1 MFVMVL
7 VRVVAVGAT
16 ASNIPPRG
24 IRFKGWGGFRAPP
37 EGIGSMGRMSTPT
50 NPGGNFGARTPQR
63 RPSFYESHLR
73 EMLVDSGYAI
83 HERIGSGGMGIVY
96 RATDAAG
103 LDVALKVLRPEIA
116 GDERAR
122 ARLSR
127 EMRALQRVNHPNV
140 SRVLDAEFDLD
151 VAFLVTE
158 YISGPTFQKVID
170 DWGHLP
176 LRCVREIG
184 LPLGKA
190 LLDVH
195 EKGIVHRDLKPSNI
209 MLRTGNGSHFDFDI
223 DPVDPVIIDF
233 GIAQAAE
240 ESRMTSTGLMMGT
253 ISYLAPEVISN
264 NIVDAAADWWA
275 WAAMLA
281 HAATGFPPFGKG
293 RLGTV
298 YNLATMAGPDL
309 EGLPEPCIEWFKG
322 AFAPEPGDRT
332 PPEKLIEALEH
343 DVDAWVY
350 GNYDPTSS
358 SPSSPSTPTELP
370 TSRIETGERGP
381 LDGPIGAGTAGSGAA
396 APSGAAARAAEA
408 TAPIP
413 PYSPLSLGGGE
424 EESTGAMHDATDELD
439 DTDEWDVSNEEP
451 TQVMP
456 VLDETPTARFAPIS
470 TPAAPP
476 VAPHAGA
483 MPAWQPSEPTPQAPM
498 PAAGPQGP
506 FPAAQYPPTP
516 GAQPYAMPL
525 QPLPY
530 HLREPKRRT
539 TLVLL
544 GMALFTAF
552 GALVPLAALIL
563 LVLMTAL
570 ARTWQRSWIAQEKG
584 QDRGKGSGGITASI
598 ALLAVPRFLGA
609 LLEALLQALIP
620 MIVTAGILLATD
632 ALLVWL
638 ARFEVHYA
646 VYAGVL
652 VGVTTLSLWWGIGS
666 RTTRY
671 GSHRLLHAAAPSG
684 LWTAIFAAVLLVL
697 IAAVCFTIASRGG
710 HIDYFPYVGE
720 FRLEDISP
728 WRK

>member
-1 MFVMVL
+1 
-7 VRVVAVGAT
+7 
-16 ASNIPPRG
+16 
-24 IRFKGWGGFRAPP
+24 
-37 EGIGSMGRMSTPT
+37 MGRMSTPT
-50 NPGGNFGARTPQR
+50 NPGGNVGARTPQR

-73 EMLVDSGYAI
+73 EMLADSGYAI

-209 MLRTGNGSHFDFDI
+209 MLRTGHGSHFDFDI

-358 SPSSPSTPTELP
+358 SSSSPSTSAELP
-370 TSRIETGERGP
+370 TSRIEAGERGTP
-381 LDGPIGAGTAGSGAA
+381 GGPIGAGASGLGAA
-396 APSGAAARAAEA
+396 ESTDAAARAAEA

-413 PYSPLSLGGGE
+413 PHSSLSPGGGE
-424 EESTGAMHDATDELD
+424 EESTGAMRDATDELD
-439 DTDEWDVSNEEP
+439 DTDEWDVSNEDP

-456 VLDETPTARFAPIS
+456 VLDETPTAKFAPIS

-476 VAPHAGA
+476 TPHYEGA
-483 MPAWQPSEPTPQAPM
+483 MQGWQASDHMPQPPAPTPAPQSPYQQAPLAPQPYGAQNYGM
-498 PAAGPQGP
+498 PPQG
-506 FPAAQYPPTP
+506 FMPPP
-516 GAQPYAMPL
+516 V
-525 QPLPY
+525 PY
-530 HLREPKRRT
+530 HLREPERRT
-539 TLVLL
+539 VLVLL
-544 GMALFTAF
+544 GMVLFTAF

-570 ARTWQRSWIAQEKG
+570 ARTWQRSWIASEKG
-584 QDRGKGSGGITASI
+584 TDKGRSSGSITTA
-598 ALLAVPRFLGA
+598 AVLLAVPRLILA
-609 LLEALLQALIP
+609 LLEAILQALIP
-620 MIVTAGILLATD
+620 VIVTAGVLLAID
-632 ALLVWL
+632 AAIVWL
-638 ARFEVHYA
+638 TNFELHYA
-646 VYAGVL
+646 IYAGVL
-652 VGVTTLSLWWGIGS
+652 VGVTTLSLWWGIGA

-671 GSHRLLHAAAPSG
+671 GGHRLVHAAAPSG
-684 LWTAIFAAVLLVL
+684 LWTAI
-697 IAAVCFTIASRGG
+697 IAALLILLIVAVGFTLASRGG
-710 HIDYFPYVGE
+710 TIDYFPYVGE

-728 WRK
+728 WRR